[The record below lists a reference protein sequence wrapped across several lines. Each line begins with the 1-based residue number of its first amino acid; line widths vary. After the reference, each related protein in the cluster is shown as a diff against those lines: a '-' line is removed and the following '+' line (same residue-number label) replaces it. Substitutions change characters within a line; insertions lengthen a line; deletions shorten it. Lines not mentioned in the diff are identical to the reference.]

1 MTLIWFRSIDIRD
14 RSQYICSLP
23 LPKIIGQSDKTS
35 DKSGADCPPLTIQTK
50 PVSGNWQNNVNCQFL
65 RTNVDRSQHA
75 DCIADSLPANDSRL
89 RAICQVQ

>member
-35 DKSGADCPPLTIQTK
+35 DKSGADRPPLRIQIKTSFGEL
-50 PVSGNWQNNVNCQFL
+50 PRNVNCQFFH
-65 RTNVDRSQHA
+65 TNVDRSQHA